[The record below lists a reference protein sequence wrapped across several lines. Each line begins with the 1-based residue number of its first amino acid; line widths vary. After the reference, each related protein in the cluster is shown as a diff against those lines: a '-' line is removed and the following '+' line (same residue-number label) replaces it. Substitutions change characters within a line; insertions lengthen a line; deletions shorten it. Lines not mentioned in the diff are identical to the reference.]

1 MFWIWVGGL
10 ILLYC
15 LTVRV
20 RLGKLRSLRI
30 VIAGGIGSLLL
41 GGLILCF
48 PGQLFV
54 WILQLIALIL
64 ITFLLAAEVS
74 VLSGAYKG
82 RAAADASL
90 STAPCATI
98 VLGCGLKNGK
108 RISTTLTERL
118 LLAKKVNAGEPIVLS
133 GGRTPHEY
141 TEEACVMAEWM
152 KADGVPEHLLLL
164 EARSRN
170 TAENLLFS
178 MELLQKARIDCSR
191 PIRIITSDF
200 HCGRVEKLAH
210 ECGYKNAVVC
220 GSKTMPLIAPVYH
233 VRECL
238 SIFKRELYRLKKNR
252 QTPEKETERKEN
264 GHDAGQ

>member
-178 MELLQKARIDCSR
+178 MELLQKAGIDCSR

-200 HCGRVEKLAH
+200 HCFRAH
-210 ECGYKNAVVC
+210 
-220 GSKTMPLIAPVYH
+220 LIARRAGLAVFDIPARTDWPLLNANYY
-233 VRECL
+233 VREFFAL
-238 SIFKRELYRLKKNR
+238 GKTLLL
-252 QTPEKETERKEN
+252 
-264 GHDAGQ
+264 D